1 MRQVIRAF
9 FDNLGLAFGTFVAHP
24 LRTMLTLLGIV
35 IGVSTVMTMM
45 ALLEGLR
52 VKVNKDFSQLGA
64 NVFRVDKWPQG
75 FRFGGGG
82 VDWNK
87 ISKRPQLTV
96 GDKRALAEQCPSVL
110 RTSATSWQPAQKVRT
125 AMSETQPSVFII
137 GATVEY
143 PETSGITIAKGR
155 TFNETEELD
164 GRRIAVLGPDV
175 ADKLF
180 PTLDPLGQ
188 EVRLKGR
195 PYTVVGVMERRG
207 KLLGLFNL
215 DNQVMIPMTT
225 FLGAY
230 GKRRNVSLNIE
241 AVDKDKVDTAMEEVT
256 RVMRQRR
263 EVLPME
269 DNNFEVSTNES
280 MAKSLN
286 DLSNVVTA
294 ATFGVCILSLI
305 VGGIGILNIMLVSVT
320 ERTREIGIRKAL
332 GARKNRILMQFAT
345 EAVVLSLVGG
355 LIGIAIGFGLAFLGR
370 WTFGLYTSV
379 PLWSVLISLAMS
391 SGVGLVFGIY
401 PAARAARLDP
411 IEAMRAE

>member
-1 MRQVIRAF
+1 MIRAF
-9 FDNLGLAFGTFVAHP
+9 FDNLKLAFGTFVAHP
-24 LRTMLTLLGIV
+24 LRTALTLLGIV

-64 NVFRVDKWPQG
+64 NVFRIDKWPTG
-75 FRFGGGG
+75 FHFGGGG
-82 VDWNK
+82 IDWNR
-87 ISKRPQLTV
+87 ISKRPPLSV
-96 GDKRALAEQCPSVL
+96 ADKRALAEQCPSVL
-110 RTSATSWQPAQKVRT
+110 RTAASSWQPGQKVRT
-125 AMSETQPSVFII
+125 ANTETQPSVFII

-143 PETSGITIAKGR
+143 PETSGITIATGR
-155 TFNETEELD
+155 MFNDAEELD

-180 PTLDPLGQ
+180 PSLDPIGQ
-188 EVRLKGR
+188 EVRLRNR

-207 KLLGLFNL
+207 KLLGMFNL
-215 DNQVMIPMTT
+215 DNQVLVPMST
-225 FLGAY
+225 FLSAY
-230 GKRRNVSLNIE
+230 GKRRGVSISIE
-241 AVDKDKVDTAMEEVT
+241 AKDKDSVDKAMEEVT

-263 EVLPME
+263 DVDPME

-305 VGGIGILNIMLVSVT
+305 VGGIGILNIMLVTVT

-332 GARKNRILMQFAT
+332 GARKGRILWQFAT

-355 LIGIAIGFGLAFLGR
+355 IVGIFVGFGLAFLGR

-379 PLWSVLISLAMS
+379 PLWSVLLSLGMS

-401 PAARAARLDP
+401 PAARAAKLDP
-411 IEAMRAE
+411 IDAMRAE

>member
-1 MRQVIRAF
+1 MIRALL
-9 FDNLGLAFGTFVAHP
+9 DNLKLAFGTFGAHP

-87 ISKRPQLTV
+87 IARRKSLTV
-96 GDKRALAEQCPSVL
+96 ADKRAIAEQCPSVL
-110 RTSATSWQPAQKVRT
+110 RTAASSWQPGQKVRT
-125 AMSETQPSVFII
+125 ANAETQSSVFII

-143 PETSGITIAKGR
+143 PETSGITIANGR
-155 TFNETEELD
+155 MYNDTEELD
-164 GRRIAVLGPDV
+164 GRRVAVLGPDV

-180 PTLDPLGQ
+180 PSLDPIGQ
-188 EVRLKGR
+188 EIRLRNR
-195 PYTVVGVMERRG
+195 PFTVVGVMERRG
-207 KLLGLFNL
+207 KLMGMFNL
-215 DNQVMIPMTT
+215 DNQVLVPMST
-225 FLGAY
+225 FLSQY
-230 GKRRNVSLNIE
+230 GKRRGVSVSIE
-241 AVDKDKVDTAMEEVT
+241 AIDREHLDKAMEEAT

-263 EVLPME
+263 EVGPMDE
-269 DNNFEVSTNES
+269 NDFETSTNES

-286 DLSNVVTA
+286 DLSSVVTA

-345 EAVVLSLVGG
+345 EAIVLSLVGG
-355 LIGIAIGFGLAFLGR
+355 VIGIAIGFGLAFLGR
-370 WTFGLYTSV
+370 WTFGLYTDV
-379 PLWSVLISLAMS
+379 PVWAVLMSLGMS

-401 PAARAARLDP
+401 PAARAAKLDP

>member
-1 MRQVIRAF
+1 MIRAF
-9 FDNLGLAFGTFVAHP
+9 FDNLKLAFGTFVAHP

-82 VDWNK
+82 VDWNR
-87 ISKRPQLTV
+87 IAKRPPLSV
-96 GDKRALAEQCPSVL
+96 ADKRALAEQCPSVL
-110 RTSATSWQPAQKVRT
+110 RTAASSWQPAQKVRT
-125 AMSETQPSVFII
+125 ANTETQPSVFII

-143 PETSGITIAKGR
+143 PETSGVVIATGR
-155 TFNETEELD
+155 MFNDAEEMD
-164 GRRIAVLGPDV
+164 GRRVAVLGPDV

-180 PTLDPLGQ
+180 PSLDPIGQ
-188 EVRLKGR
+188 EVRLKNR

-207 KLLGLFNL
+207 KLMGMFNL
-215 DNQVMIPMTT
+215 DNQVLVPMTT
-225 FLGAY
+225 FLSQY
-230 GKRRNVSLNIE
+230 GKRRGVSISIE
-241 AVDKDKVDTAMEEVT
+241 ALDKDHIDKAMEEVT
-256 RVMRQRR
+256 RVLRQRR
-263 EVLPME
+263 DVGPMDE
-269 DNNFEVSTNES
+269 NNFEVSTNES

-332 GARKNRILMQFAT
+332 GAKKNRILMQFAT

-355 LIGIAIGFGLAFLGR
+355 VIGIAIGFGLAFLGR
-370 WTFGLYTSV
+370 WTFGLYTAV
-379 PLWSVLISLAMS
+379 PVWAVLLSLGMS

-401 PAARAARLDP
+401 PAARAAKLDP
-411 IEAMRAE
+411 IEAKRAE

>member
-175 ADKLF
+175 
-180 PTLDPLGQ
+180 T
-188 EVRLKGR
+188 
-195 PYTVVGVMERRG
+195 
-207 KLLGLFNL
+207 
-215 DNQVMIPMTT
+215 
-225 FLGAY
+225 
-230 GKRRNVSLNIE
+230 
-241 AVDKDKVDTAMEEVT
+241 
-256 RVMRQRR
+256 
-263 EVLPME
+263 
-269 DNNFEVSTNES
+269 
-280 MAKSLN
+280 
-286 DLSNVVTA
+286 
-294 ATFGVCILSLI
+294 
-305 VGGIGILNIMLVSVT
+305 
-320 ERTREIGIRKAL
+320 EIG
-332 GARKNRILMQFAT
+332 
-345 EAVVLSLVGG
+345 
-355 LIGIAIGFGLAFLGR
+355 
-370 WTFGLYTSV
+370 
-379 PLWSVLISLAMS
+379 
-391 SGVGLVFGIY
+391 
-401 PAARAARLDP
+401 RASCR
-411 IEAMRAE
+411 ERV

>member
-1 MRQVIRAF
+1 MTRAF
-9 FDNLGLAFGTFVAHP
+9 FDNLALAFGTFVAHP

-75 FRFGGGG
+75 FRFGGGS

-87 ISKRPQLTV
+87 IARRPPLTV
-96 GDKRALAEQCPSVL
+96 ADKRALAEQCPSVL
-110 RTSATSWQPAQKVRT
+110 RTAASSWQPAQKVRT
-125 AMSETQPSVFII
+125 AMTETQPSVFVI

-143 PETSGITIAKGR
+143 PDTAGVTIASGR
-155 TFNETEELD
+155 SFNEGEEVD
-164 GRRIAVLGPDV
+164 GRRVVVLGPDV

-180 PTLDPLGQ
+180 PSVDPVGQ
-188 EVRLKGR
+188 EVRLKNR
-195 PYTVVGVMERRG
+195 PYAVIGVMERRG
-207 KLLGLFNL
+207 KLMGMFNL
-215 DNQVMIPMTT
+215 DNQVLIPMST
-225 FLGAY
+225 FLGQY
-230 GKRRNVSLNIE
+230 GRRRGSSLNIE
-241 AVDKDKVDTAMEEVT
+241 AIDKDHVDKAMEEVT
-256 RVMRQRR
+256 RVLRQRR
-263 EVLPME
+263 DVGPTE

-280 MAKSLN
+280 MARSLN

-294 ATFGVCILSLI
+294 ATFAVCLLSLI

-355 LIGIAIGFGLAFLGR
+355 VIGIAIGFGLAFLGR
-370 WTFGLYTSV
+370 WTFGLYTAV
-379 PLWSVLISLAMS
+379 PLWSVLVSLAMS

-401 PAARAARLDP
+401 PAARAAKLDP

>member
-1 MRQVIRAF
+1 MIRAF
-9 FDNLGLAFGTFVAHP
+9 FDNLSLAFGTFVAHP

-35 IGVSTVMTMM
+35 IGTSTVMTMM

-52 VKVNKDFSQLGA
+52 VKVNNDFSQLGA

-75 FRFGGGG
+75 FRFSGGG

-87 ISKRPQLTV
+87 IAKRPPLNV
-96 GDKRALAEQCPSVL
+96 ADKRALAEQCPSVL
-110 RTSATSWQPAQKVRT
+110 RTGASSWQPGQKVRT
-125 AMSETQPSVFII
+125 AMAETQANVFII

-143 PETSGITIAKGR
+143 PDTSGVTIASGR
-155 TFNETEELD
+155 MFNDAEDID
-164 GRRIAVLGPDV
+164 GRRVAVLGPDV
-175 ADKLF
+175 SDKLF
-180 PTLDPLGQ
+180 PSIDPLGQ

-195 PYTVVGVMERRG
+195 PYTVIGVMERRG
-207 KLLGLFNL
+207 KLLGMFNL
-215 DNQVMIPMTT
+215 DNQVLVPMTS
-225 FLGAY
+225 FLSQY
-230 GKRRNVSLNIE
+230 GKRRGMSLNIE
-241 AVDKDKVDTAMEEVT
+241 AKDKDSVDKAMEEVT
-256 RVMRQRR
+256 RVLRQRR
-263 EVLPME
+263 DVAAMDE
-269 DNNFEVSTNES
+269 NNFEISTNES

-286 DLSNVVTA
+286 DLSSVVTA

-332 GARKNRILMQFAT
+332 GARKSRILMQFAT

-355 LIGIAIGFGLAFLGR
+355 LLGIAIGFGLAFLGR
-370 WTFGLYTSV
+370 WTFGLYTAVPVWAVAVSV
-379 PLWSVLISLAMS
+379 AMS

-411 IEAMRAE
+411 IDAMRAE

>member
-1 MRQVIRAF
+1 MIRAF
-9 FDNLGLAFGTFVAHP
+9 FDNLSLAFGTFVAHP

-35 IGVSTVMTMM
+35 IGTSTVMTMM

-82 VDWNK
+82 IDWNK
-87 ISKRPQLTV
+87 IARRPALTLA
-96 GDKRALAEQCPSVL
+96 DKRALAEQCPSVL
-110 RTSATSWQPAQKVRT
+110 RTGASSWQPGQKVRT
-125 AMSETQPSVFII
+125 AMAETQANVFII

-143 PETSGITIAKGR
+143 PDTSGVTIATGR
-155 TFNETEELD
+155 MFNDAEDLD
-164 GRRIAVLGPDV
+164 GRRVAVLGPDV
-175 ADKLF
+175 SDKLF
-180 PTLDPLGQ
+180 PSIDPIGQ

-195 PYTVVGVMERRG
+195 PYTVIGVMERRG
-207 KLLGLFNL
+207 KLMGMFNL
-215 DNQVMIPMTT
+215 DNQVMVPMTT
-225 FLGAY
+225 FLSAY
-230 GKRRNVSLNIE
+230 GKRRTVSLNVE
-241 AVDKDKVDTAMEEVT
+241 ARDRESLDKAMEEVT

-263 EVLPME
+263 EVAPMD
-269 DNNFEVSTNES
+269 DNDFEVSTNES

-332 GARKNRILMQFAT
+332 GARRSRILMQFAT

-370 WTFGLYTSV
+370 WTFGLYTAVPVWAVALSV
-379 PLWSVLISLAMS
+379 VMS
-391 SGVGLVFGIY
+391 SGVGLIFGIY
-401 PAARAARLDP
+401 PAARAAKLDP
-411 IEAMRAE
+411 IDAMRSE